1 MKMKR
6 LRQPPKVK
14 IKEEEN
20 VLGSNLEI
28 KNEIR
33 EFFNKERKI
42 SLHNFFVFFPIDV
55 LILNQNQEIVEI
67 KREFRPFTLAQF
79 QHPGKY
85 VVELSFPGKY
95 ELGNVFETNKKGVF
109 FCGLCKYGG
118 FEAIPS

>member
-1 MKMKR
+1 MIINKTAH
-6 LRQPPKVK
+6 QIISPKERVCK
-14 IKEEEN
+14 SVFSQGWGLMFRRKQ
-20 VLGSNLEI
+20 NLI
-28 KNEIR
+28 MI
-33 EFFNKERKI
+33 FNKERKI

-95 ELGNVFETNKKGVF
+95 ELGNNVEFIEKSQN
-109 FCGLCKYGG
+109 
-118 FEAIPS
+118 